1 MNPDLGTL
9 MLLLGKLR
17 LEIFVRQHEEARVPL
32 GAWQLEAEESA
43 WSGPEDVQ
51 ARYADAVVES
61 NRILFSIRK
70 LYKLDVK
77 AEFKNGVLLVQRVWT
92 EVAKPAVQK
101 TARSKA

>member
-1 MNPDLGTL
+1 

-32 GAWQLEAEESA
+32 AAWQLEAEESA
-43 WSGPEDVQ
+43 WTGPEEVQ
-51 ARYADAVVES
+51 ARYAAAVVES
-61 NRILFSIRK
+61 NRILFSIKK

-92 EVAKPAVQK
+92 EVTKPAAQK